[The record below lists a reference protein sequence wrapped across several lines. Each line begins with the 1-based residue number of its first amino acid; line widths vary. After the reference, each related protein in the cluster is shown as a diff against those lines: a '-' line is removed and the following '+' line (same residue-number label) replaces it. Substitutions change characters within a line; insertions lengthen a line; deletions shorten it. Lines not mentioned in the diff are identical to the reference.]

1 MSFHP
6 FFRHK
11 KQLAELWE
19 QKWSSMKEHET
30 CTAEIH
36 RKVIRMV
43 KPMSELEAKLM
54 LRQMGERV

>member
-1 MSFHP
+1 ME
-6 FFRHK
+6 K
-11 KQLAELWE
+11 KWC
-19 QKWSSMKEHET
+19 SMKEHET

-43 KPMSELEAKLM
+43 TPMSELEAKLM